1 MHKHYN
7 FSIRIVLF
15 AFASILLVGLPD
27 VCAETWSQFRGPGG
41 LGISKAKSLPSKWS
55 DEQNIVWKTT
65 IPGAGASSPAIHG
78 NRMFMT
84 FYTGYAEDGR
94 DSGNINDLKRH
105 LICLDSVSG
114 KILWEKSVKTVLPE
128 LKTPR
133 FLGYASSTPAVD
145 RDRVYCFFGK
155 SGVVA
160 FDHSGNQLW
169 QQSVGDNTHGWGSA
183 SSPVLYKNL
192 VIINAF
198 VECGQ
203 LVALDKATGREVW
216 RAGDLKESWNTPL
229 LVDLPDGKTELVV
242 AIARKILGF
251 EPETGE
257 ELWECEG
264 HRWYIVPSLIAD
276 NGVVYCLSGKG
287 VEAIKA
293 VRAGGRGD
301 VSNTHVLWTVK
312 KGTNVPSAVCY
323 KGHIYFAHET
333 KGIAYCLN
341 AETGDVVYEENV
353 PRIGGVYASAIVGAG
368 KIYYVSRRGGTFVL
382 AAKPKYELLAHN
394 RLEGDRNAHASP
406 AVDGQRLILRLD
418 NFLYCIG
425 QE

>member
-1 MHKHYN
+1 VH
-7 FSIRIVLF
+7 IVLF
-15 AFASILLVGLPD
+15 TLVFTAPFSIPD
-27 VCAETWSQFRGPGG
+27 VCAGSWPQFRGLGG
-41 LGISKAKSLPSKWS
+41 LGKAEASSLPTNWS
-55 DEQNIVWKTT
+55 DGENIIWKAT
-65 IPGAGASSPAIHG
+65 IPGAGASSPAIYG
-78 NRMFMT
+78 NRVFLT
-84 FYTGYAEDGR
+84 YFTGYGDEGR
-94 DSGNINDLKRH
+94 NSGSINDLKRH
-105 LICLDSVSG
+105 LLCLDAESG
-114 KILWEKSVKTVLPE
+114 GILWKKTVKTVLPE
-128 LKTPR
+128 LKNPR

-145 RDRVYCFFGK
+145 ADRVYCFFGK
-155 SGVVA
+155 SGVIA

-169 QQSVGDNTHGWGSA
+169 HRSVGDNTHGWGSA
-183 SSPVLYKNL
+183 ASPVLYRNL

-203 LVALDKATGREVW
+203 LVALDKTSGREVW

-242 AIARKILGF
+242 AISRKILGF
-251 EPETGE
+251 EPATGKQ
-257 ELWECEG
+257 LWECEG
-264 HRWYIVPSLIAD
+264 HRWYIVPSLVAD

-312 KGTNVPSAVCY
+312 KGTNVPSAVCHEGY
-323 KGHIYFAHET
+323 IYFARET

-341 AETGDVVYEENV
+341 AETGDVVYEETV
-353 PRIGGVYASAIVGAG
+353 PRMGGVYASAIVGAG
-368 KIYYVSRRGGTFVL
+368 KIYYVSRYGGTFVL
-382 AAKPKYELLAHN
+382 AAKPEYELIAHN

-418 NFLYCIG
+418 RFLYCIG
-425 QE
+425 QK